1 LDHGKAVPAQ
11 IFSAHSVSRIGAS
24 LKKGDGYVFLAEAK
38 AQSQACE
45 TPSDNGDGFQSIL
58 SAEKK

>member
-1 LDHGKAVPAQ
+1 
-11 IFSAHSVSRIGAS
+11 VSRIGTS

-38 AQSQACE
+38 SQNQACE